1 MICLSFVQ
9 GRLSKKIGSKLQYF
23 PINNW
28 QNEISIAQKIGF
40 KYIEWIVS
48 DYSNPIFNQIFQKQ
62 ILQLLRKNNIKISS
76 ISLDLLMREPIF
88 KIQHDDLDW
97 ILFNL
102 KIILRRFKI
111 KRVNIPL
118 EENSKV
124 SNYYDFKVVKNRLQ
138 KIIKIIGS
146 SSKISIESDLSLENL
161 NHLLSVG
168 ELKKLGILLDIGN
181 IKADGFSIENYINRF
196 SKRIYG
202 IHVKK
207 RGIFFKKS
215 EKINKPYHELKYVIG
230 KISKLTNLNDI
241 TLQSFRSNSFYI
253 DELRLVNK
261 IVKKEIK
268 KINLKI

>member
-76 ISLDLLMREPIF
+76 ISLDLLMREPLF

-124 SNYYDFKVVKNRLQ
+124 SNYSDFNRGLRIFEEVKGMSR
-138 KIIKIIGS
+138 KIIYARDYCTARKQ
-146 SSKISIESDLSLENL
+146 KFYL
-161 NHLLSVG
+161 
-168 ELKKLGILLDIGN
+168 
-181 IKADGFSIENYINRF
+181 
-196 SKRIYG
+196 
-202 IHVKK
+202 
-207 RGIFFKKS
+207 
-215 EKINKPYHELKYVIG
+215 KIN
-230 KISKLTNLNDI
+230 
-241 TLQSFRSNSFYI
+241 
-253 DELRLVNK
+253 
-261 IVKKEIK
+261 
-268 KINLKI
+268 